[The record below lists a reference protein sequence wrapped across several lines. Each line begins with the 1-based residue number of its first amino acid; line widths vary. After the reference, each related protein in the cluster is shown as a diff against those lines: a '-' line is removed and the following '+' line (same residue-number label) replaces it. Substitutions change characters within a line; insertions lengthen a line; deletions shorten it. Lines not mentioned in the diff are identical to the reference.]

1 MKKIEKFVKNFK
13 LDLVH
18 IHVNNFGDIRK
29 DNFPTVIEMTFSKN
43 IYNKNRKDNFEFP
56 NKKLDQPNDPNK
68 KDLEVKF
75 I

>member
-1 MKKIEKFVKNFK
+1 
-13 LDLVH
+13 
-18 IHVNNFGDIRK
+18 
-29 DNFPTVIEMTFSKN
+29 MTFSKN